1 MAQLPEINWQQIRGK
16 APSGSR
22 RDGFEE
28 LGSQLMI
35 YGCLVDWPDGTTFTV
50 FGNPDGGRE
59 GRGELPGGTT
69 WGWQTKYLF
78 TLDDG
83 ELTQIDASV
92 RRVLTTEPNL
102 ERYYVLL
109 PYNRPGGDT
118 AKAKSAW
125 TKWNE
130 HVAKWEALAAAA
142 NRTVTFEYIGETQLN
157 ECLLKPSQ
165 VGRLRYWF
173 DLDAFS
179 DDRYREIAARA
190 EADAGGRYSP
200 ELNVE
205 LPIAAVFEGLART
218 PAFEDHIR
226 TALGA
231 LRKARGP
238 YGLSTPDERPDLF
251 DPAITVLNERLDDLE
266 QSVAEP
272 RCKPVD
278 QTACCPT
285 SPLS

>member
-1 MAQLPEINWQQIRGK
+1 VAQLPEINWQQIRGK

-35 YGCLVDWPDGTTFTV
+35 YGGLVAWPDGTTFTV

-59 GRGELPGGTT
+59 GRGELPGGAT

-78 TLDDG
+78 TLDDA
-83 ELTQIDASV
+83 EFAQVDKSI
-92 RRVLTTEPNL
+92 RRVLETEPNL

-118 AKAKSAW
+118 DKKKSAW
-125 TKWNE
+125 TKWTG
-130 HVAKWEALAAAA
+130 HVTNWEALAAAA
-142 NRTVTFEYIGETQLN
+142 GRSVKFEYIGETQLN

-179 DDRYREIAARA
+179 DDRYREIAARPKPT
-190 EADAGGRYSP
+190 R
-200 ELNVE
+200 
-205 LPIAAVFEGLART
+205 AVDTAR
-218 PAFEDHIR
+218 
-226 TALGA
+226 
-231 LRKARGP
+231 
-238 YGLSTPDERPDLF
+238 S
-251 DPAITVLNERLDDLE
+251 
-266 QSVAEP
+266 
-272 RCKPVD
+272 
-278 QTACCPT
+278 
-285 SPLS
+285 